1 MVLKKIFAIVLCMGV
16 MYSLLPLPVLSQTSP
31 SSVEL
36 IQTLKKQIEQL
47 QTQIQAI
54 TTQME
59 SLKKAQGEIK
69 GTVTEIKGTLKLLGQ
84 LREGMTGDD
93 VKLLQEILATDPDIY
108 PEGLITGYYGN
119 LTKNAVKRFQKL
131 AGLEQVGN
139 VGPQTLSK
147 LNELLAVGAGNSG
160 HVPPGL
166 LIAPGIRKK
175 VNIEILKPLP
185 GQILPPGIA
194 KKLSGELPGEDTTP
208 PVISAV
214 TVSNRTEIS
223 VKITWVTNENSD
235 SKVYYDTVTP
245 LVVSTSTPVVS
256 STDLVLNHEITLS
269 SLTPNTTY
277 YFIVSSTD
285 NKGNN
290 EISAQGAF
298 STDITLPVISEV
310 QVTNIVQTSAKITWV
325 TNENADSKVW
335 YGTITP
341 LVVTSTTP
349 VTSSTNL
356 VLNHEIN
363 LSGLTANTI
372 YYFKAGS
379 TDVAT
384 NSVTSAENSFTTLQ

>member
-1 MVLKKIFAIVLCMGV
+1 MPIKKLITILVCAVF
-16 MYSLLPLPVLSQTSP
+16 MYGLLSAPVLAQTSP
-31 SSVEL
+31 SSAEL

-84 LREGMTGDD
+84 LREGMTGED

-119 LTKNAVKRFQKL
+119 LTKNAVKRFQKA
-131 AGLEQVGN
+131 AGLEQFGN

-147 LNELLAVGAGNSG
+147 INELLTAGAGNSG
-160 HVPPGL
+160 KVPPGL

-194 KKLSGELPGEDTTP
+194 KKLGGELPGEDTTS
-208 PVISAV
+208 PVISEV
-214 TVSNRTEIS
+214 TVSNRTETSI
-223 VKITWVTNENSD
+223 KITWVTNENSD

-245 LVVSTSTPVVS
+245 LVVSTSTPVAS

-269 SLTPNTTY
+269 GLTPNTTY

-285 NKGNN
+285 KKGNN
-290 EISAQGAF
+290 QISAQGAF

-310 QVTNIVQTSAKITWV
+310 QVTNIAQTSAKITWV

-335 YGTITP
+335 YGIVTP

-349 VTSSTNL
+349 VASSANL

-363 LSGLTANTI
+363 LSGLTANTV

-379 TDVAT
+379 IDAAN
-384 NSVTSAENSFTTLQ
+384 NSTTSAENSFITLQ

>member
-1 MVLKKIFAIVLCMGV
+1 MTPKKLITVLLCAV
-16 MYSLLPLPVLSQTSP
+16 FMYGLLSVPVLAQTSP
-31 SSVEL
+31 SSAKL

-47 QTQIQAI
+47 QVQIQAI

-59 SLKKAQGEIK
+59 SLKQAQGEIK
-69 GTVTEIKGTLKLLGQ
+69 GTVTEIKGTLKLLVQ
-84 LREGMTGDD
+84 LREGMTGED

-119 LTKNAVKRFQKL
+119 LTKNAVKRFQKV

-147 LNELLAVGAGNSG
+147 LNELLAAGAGNSG
-160 HVPPGL
+160 KVPPGL

-175 VNIEILKPLP
+175 VDIEILKPLP

-208 PVISAV
+208 PVISEV
-214 TVSNRTEIS
+214 TVSNRTEPS

-235 SKVYYDTVTP
+235 SKVYYDTATP

-269 SLTPNTTY
+269 GLTPNTTY

-285 NKGNN
+285 KKGNN

-298 STDITLPVISEV
+298 STDITLPVITEV
-310 QVTNIVQTSAKITWV
+310 QATNIAQTSAKITWV

-335 YGTITP
+335 YTTVTP

-349 VTSSTNL
+349 VASSTNF
-356 VLNHEIN
+356 VLNHEIT
-363 LSGLTANTI
+363 LSGLTANTV

-379 TDVAT
+379 TDAAN
-384 NSVTSAENSFTTLQ
+384 NSTTSAENSFTTLQ

>member
-1 MVLKKIFAIVLCMGV
+1 MTIKKLITILLCAVFMHGLLSVSVLA
-16 MYSLLPLPVLSQTSP
+16 QTSP
-31 SSVEL
+31 SSEEL

-47 QTQIQAI
+47 QAQIQAI

-59 SLKKAQGEIK
+59 SLKQAQGEIK

-84 LREGMTGDD
+84 LREGMTGED

-119 LTKNAVKRFQKL
+119 LTKNAVKRFQKV

-147 LNELLAVGAGNSG
+147 INELLAVGAGKSG
-160 HVPPGL
+160 KVPPGL

-185 GQILPPGIA
+185 GQVLPPGIA
-194 KKLSGELPGEDTTP
+194 KKLGGELPGEDITP
-208 PVISAV
+208 PVVTEVKVTSITETSA
-214 TVSNRTEIS
+214 
-223 VKITWVTNENSD
+223 KITWVTNEKAD
-235 SKVYYDTVTP
+235 SKVWYDIVTP
-245 LVVSTSTPVVS
+245 LVVASSTPMVS
-256 STDLVLNHEITLS
+256 STDLTLNHELS
-269 SLTPNTTY
+269 LSGLTPNTTY

-285 NKGNN
+285 NKNNN
-290 EISAQGAF
+290 EISAQGTF
-298 STDITLPVISEV
+298 STDITPPVISAV
-310 QVTNIVQTSAKITWV
+310 QVTNIAQTSAKITWV
-325 TNENADSKVW
+325 TNEKADSKVW
-335 YGTITP
+335 YDIVTP
-341 LVVTSTTP
+341 LVVTNTTP
-349 VTSSTNL
+349 VVSSTDS
-356 VLNHEIN
+356 VLNHEIT

-379 TDVAT
+379 TDAAN